1 MRAQS
6 LALVAAIA
14 ALVPAAAL
22 AQPNAA
28 ANRNADNDLRMRQA
42 QENLRQ
48 YNNQALPATQAE
60 QRLEDLDQRVRTQQ
74 NLEAI
79 NVPPGPRYNPV
90 VPATALPAGGIDLS
104 AQSALMA
111 KELAAENERL
121 KAYNKP

>member
-1 MRAQS
+1 MRAHII
-6 LALVAAIA
+6 ALTAAAA
-14 ALVPAAAL
+14 ALIAPAAAL
-22 AQPNAA
+22 AQSNAA
-28 ANRNADNDLRMRQA
+28 ARNLDNELRMRQT

-60 QRLEDLDQRVRTQQ
+60 QRLDDLDQRVRTQQ

-90 VPATALPAGGIDLS
+90 VNSTAQLSGGIDLS
-104 AQSALMA
+104 AQSALMS
-111 KELAAENERL
+111 KELTAENERL